1 MPRRKGKRK
10 LTLRQ
15 LKSLAQA
22 EAEAVSD
29 VVTTLPDSHG
39 GIGLFATQDIAPGEL
54 KLWYFGQVLTED
66 QLNHRYPDG
75 NPVYAI
81 ATTRGRYIDAAKVM
95 SLAARVN
102 HTSKRPNSRFDLTN
116 TAFPKLTNTKLI
128 RAGSEVRVNYGKGYF
143 CSEDGVSGNR
153 EFSY

>member
-1 MPRRKGKRK
+1 MPRRKDKRK
-10 LTLRQ
+10 LTLRK

-22 EAEAVSD
+22 EADAFSD
-29 VVTTLPDSHG
+29 VVTTRPDAHG
-39 GIGLFATQDIAPGEL
+39 GLGLFATKDIAPREL
-54 KLWYFGQVLTED
+54 QLWYFGEVLTDD

-75 NPVYAI
+75 NPVYAM
-81 ATTRGRYIDAAKVM
+81 ATTKGRYVDAAKVM

-116 TAFPKLTNTKLI
+116 TVFPMLTNTKPI

-143 CSEDGVSGNR
+143 YSEDGVSGNR